1 MRLTVCLFKPRIWN
15 HDLAEIVRKLELSG
29 LTLVGLRVVT
39 MNKNNATSLLPADSV
54 TENYYL
60 TEKNPSMLSIL
71 ENLLSFVCRTCQ
83 TWKPMWST
91 CALAPHWFYASRG
104 RMLWRGCWKCWN
116 KWTHSCQRL
125 LVAWVIH
132 TKAAMVSALP
142 CTLVHI
148 QDHDW
153 YVM

>member
-54 TENYYL
+54 TENDYL

-83 TWKPMWST
+83 T
-91 CALAPHWFYASRG
+91 
-104 RMLWRGCWKCWN
+104 
-116 KWTHSCQRL
+116 
-125 LVAWVIH
+125 
-132 TKAAMVSALP
+132 
-142 CTLVHI
+142 
-148 QDHDW
+148 
-153 YVM
+153 